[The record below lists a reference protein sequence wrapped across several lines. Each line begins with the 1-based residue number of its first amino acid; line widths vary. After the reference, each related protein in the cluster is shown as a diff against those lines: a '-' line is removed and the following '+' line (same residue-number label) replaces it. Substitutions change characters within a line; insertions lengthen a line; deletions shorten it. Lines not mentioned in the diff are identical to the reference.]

1 MENTLEINTNQN
13 LKSEKP
19 VEKLKRSVVKT
30 ISWRIVGT
38 ITTIAISWLI
48 TGTLALAF
56 SIGFIELISKMALY
70 FLHERTWNNIK
81 WGKQ

>member
-13 LKSEKP
+13 SKNEKP

-30 ISWRIVGT
+30 FSWRIIGT
-38 ITTIAISWLI
+38 ITTIIISWLI

-56 SIGFIELISKMALY
+56 SIGFIELISKMTLY
-70 FLHERTWNNIK
+70 FLHERAWNKLK
-81 WGKQ
+81 WGK

>member
-38 ITTIAISWLI
+38 ITTIIISWLI

-81 WGKQ
+81 WGKK

>member
-81 WGKQ
+81 WGKK

>member
-13 LKSEKP
+13 AKSENS
-19 VEKLKRSVVKT
+19 VEKLKRSIAKT

-70 FLHERTWNNIK
+70 FLHERAWNKLK
-81 WGKQ
+81 WGK

>member
-1 MENTLEINTNQN
+1 MESTLEINTNQN
-13 LKSEKP
+13 SKNEKP

-30 ISWRIVGT
+30 VSWRIIGT
-38 ITTIAISWLI
+38 ITTIIISWLI

-70 FLHERTWNNIK
+70 FLHERAWNKLK
-81 WGKQ
+81 WGK

>member
-1 MENTLEINTNQN
+1 MESTLEINTNQN
-13 LKSEKP
+13 SKNEKP

-30 ISWRIVGT
+30 VSWRIIGT
-38 ITTIAISWLI
+38 ITTIIISWLI

-70 FLHERTWNNIK
+70 FLHERAWSKLK
-81 WGKQ
+81 WGK